1 MQKSTEMLINEL
13 KTTYMVK
20 RKEINYIVTSNTI
33 FYTYELTS
41 SFNSESAINYFDN
54 QRAKA
59 NGNIG
64 EGEFISRNVDLESI
78 ANIIFYDTTATAINI
93 TPNNEL
99 QSNLEII
106 LGG

>member
-1 MQKSTEMLINEL
+1 
-13 KTTYMVK
+13 MVK
-20 RKEINYIVTSNTI
+20 RKDINYLVNADKI

-59 NGNIG
+59 NGNIK
-64 EGEFISRNVDLESI
+64 EGQSVSRNVDIEEV
-78 ANIIFYDTTATAINI
+78 ANIIFYDTTTTELSI

-99 QSNLEII
+99 QSSLETI